1 MLDRTRCLLLVGFL
15 LAALTGAGCGSD
27 TEGAVLLVDAEF
39 NPVGTA
45 TTNGQ
50 VSETFEVAQ
59 TFTVVNNGKFERFW
73 LLLTQGTSVDTGT
86 LRITV
91 RPTIGGLPD
100 PSVASSI
107 IVPIL
112 VDTSTLP
119 GRGVETF
126 TIFDVG
132 SDPGRVVT
140 TGEVYAIVVEFVS
153 RTGTDTQHIAR
164 FLGIDGSGGDP
175 YADGSA
181 AEDNGGGYAL
191 SSTSDDYIFRTFV
204 LQP

>member
-50 VSETFEVAQ
+50 VSETVEVAQ

-73 LLLTQGTSVDTGT
+73 LLLTQGASVDTGT

-119 GRGVETF
+119 GLGVETF

>member
-1 MLDRTRCLLLVGFL
+1 MLDRTRCLLLVGLL

-50 VSETFEVAQ
+50 VSEAVEVAQ
-59 TFTVVNNGKFERFW
+59 TFTVVNDGKLERFW
-73 LLLTQGTSVDTGT
+73 LLLTQGVSVDTGT

-119 GRGVETF
+119 GLGIETF
-126 TIFDVG
+126 TVFDVG

-181 AEDNGGGYAL
+181 AEDNGGGYAF